1 MTGQQVHKLRIL
13 ANWRRIVPTMVTLSA
28 LFFGFAS
35 ILSTIEAMRLD
46 VPALLGRSAQYI
58 MLALILDGLDGNV
71 ARWLKGT
78 TEFGAELDTFVDFL
92 AFGVAPAALLYVMLI
107 HGPSPFWRTILPA
120 AIVFSGALR
129 LSRFRL
135 KDPLR
140 GQGGFIGLPITVNSS
155 WIALAAFAAQI
166 MYPEGHIL
174 VTGPVSIVF
183 QFLILVMISLQL
195 SNLRYPKPSN
205 KVRFFA
211 PAVLAVLLL
220 WALSETY
227 AAWIATV
234 LVFGCFVYV
243 LTGPMIHKRSA
254 LRQQQQQHSE
264 GK

>member
-1 MTGQQVHKLRIL
+1 MGAQQVQRLRIL

-35 ILSTIEAMRLD
+35 ILSTIEAMRLAA
-46 VPALLGRSAQYI
+46 PTLLARSAQYI

-92 AFGVAPAALLYVMLI
+92 AFGVAPAVLLYVMLL
-107 HGPSPFWRTILPA
+107 HGPSPFWRTILPS

-155 WIALAAFAAQI
+155 WIALSAFSAQI
-166 MYPEGHIL
+166 MYPAEHIL
-174 VTGPVSIVF
+174 VTGPVSYVF

-211 PAVLAVLLL
+211 PAVLVVLLL
-220 WALSETY
+220 WALSEVY
-227 AAWIATV
+227 AAWIAAA
-234 LVFGCFVYV
+234 LVMGCLVYV
-243 LTGPMIHKRSA
+243 LTGPMIHRRST
-254 LRQQQQQHSE
+254 LRRQAE
-264 GK
+264 EK

>member
-1 MTGQQVHKLRIL
+1 
-13 ANWRRIVPTMVTLSA
+13 MVTLSA

-35 ILSTIEAMRLD
+35 ILSTIEAMRLGA
-46 VPALLGRSAQYI
+46 PALLARSAQYI

-71 ARWLKGT
+71 ARWVKGT

-92 AFGVAPAALLYVMLI
+92 AFGVAPAALLYVILI
-107 HGPSPFWRTILPA
+107 HGPSPFWRTILPSA
-120 AIVFSGALR
+120 VFFSGALR

-166 MYPEGHIL
+166 MYPEEHIL

-211 PAVLAVLLL
+211 PAVLVVLLL
-220 WALSETY
+220 WILSETY

-234 LVFGCFVYV
+234 LVFGCLVYV

-254 LRQQQQQHSE
+254 MRQQQHIE

>member
-1 MTGQQVHKLRIL
+1 
-13 ANWRRIVPTMVTLSA
+13 
-28 LFFGFAS
+28 
-35 ILSTIEAMRLD
+35 
-46 VPALLGRSAQYI
+46 
-58 MLALILDGLDGNV
+58 
-71 ARWLKGT
+71 
-78 TEFGAELDTFVDFL
+78 
-92 AFGVAPAALLYVMLI
+92 
-107 HGPSPFWRTILPA
+107 
-120 AIVFSGALR
+120 
-129 LSRFRL
+129 
-135 KDPLR
+135 
-140 GQGGFIGLPITVNSS
+140 
-155 WIALAAFAAQI
+155 
-166 MYPEGHIL
+166 
-174 VTGPVSIVF
+174 
-183 QFLILVMISLQL
+183 MISLQL

>member
-1 MTGQQVHKLRIL
+1 MHKLRIL

-35 ILSTIEAMRLD
+35 ILSTIEAMRLGA
-46 VPALLGRSAQYI
+46 PALLARSAQYI

-211 PAVLAVLLL
+211 PAVLGRSSSVGAQRDVRRMDRHRPGL
-220 WALSETY
+220 WMPRLRAHGSDDPQAFGSAT
-227 AAWIATV
+227 AAAAAAYRRKI
-234 LVFGCFVYV
+234 
-243 LTGPMIHKRSA
+243 KS
-254 LRQQQQQHSE
+254 
-264 GK
+264 